1 VWGVLCLH
9 LMGTMA
15 VSSYPRACGERI
27 TRVIAGHL
35 VFGRGPG
42 GNPGF
47 VIFEVPGQL
56 QGTRPPCGWPG
67 TTTQTA
73 QLETS

>member
-1 VWGVLCLH
+1 MLGADCRPLL
-9 LMGTMA
+9 GTMTVL
-15 VSSYPRACGERI
+15 VSRVCGGVASEYRSL
-27 TRVIAGHL
+27 G
-35 VFGRGPG
+35 FGRGPG